1 MRYLLT
7 LLLTLNFACGEESAR
22 PRTKDMEENQD
33 MEVDME
39 SSEGDMGC
47 NTIDC
52 MREDELRD
60 KLLNLLHPRDHGIYR
75 DHFEFE
81 PEPFEF
87 DSDYGYGGHQS

>member
-7 LLLTLNFACGEESAR
+7 LLLTFTLSCGEETAR
-22 PRTKDMEENQD
+22 PRTKDMD
-33 MEVDME
+33 VGMDVDME
-39 SSEGDMGC
+39 SAEDMGC
-47 NTIDC
+47 NSIDC
-52 MREDELRD
+52 MSEDELRD

>member
-7 LLLTLNFACGEESAR
+7 LLLTLNFACGEETAR
-22 PRTKDMEENQD
+22 PRTKDT
-33 MEVDME
+33 EVDIE
-39 SSEGDMGC
+39 VEGAEKDMGC

-52 MREDELRD
+52 MSEDELRD
-60 KLLNLLHPRDHGIYR
+60 KLLNLLHPKDHGIYR

-81 PEPFEF
+81 AEPFEF